1 MIVKTIIKQLIRE
14 LKIEKQSSLYLPF
27 ILILYFL
34 AFILLLFATTI
45 INSFLIFFAINFFL
59 MQYNSPL
66 ISSVIRS
73 TLTMNYIYDPKV
85 LMKYY
90 LYVHFRYNPFLPMFC
105 FFNIFSLVFNLAHP
119 DTLSYILLSVLLQ
132 INLIFCRIIKKKK
145 LTFSIYSIIILC
157 IFVSFINFIFWLE
170 WIFIIFLCLCTFY
183 TYPRK
188 GSITFTVVKK
198 RHFSQSSLHNSK
210 NKYIELFKC
219 YALRNPAQDSIISGL
234 IVVAYAI
241 ISRKINIYN
250 DYSTLIM
257 ILYLLDLEIDAD
269 KAFIKI
275 NKTTA
280 FYIFN
285 YLSPLDSLQIFFLS
299 KQFHKLLIY
308 IIILFFTEIVVLDFT
323 VRGILNNIFSIII
336 MFILGLVYQKLDKKV
351 SVRREKG
358 NTILFEYLTIT
369 SLIAIIVIKESMFN
383 I

>member
-1 MIVKTIIKQLIRE
+1 MIAKTVIKQLIRE
-14 LKIEKQSSLYLPF
+14 LKIEKQASLYLPF
-27 ILILYFL
+27 ILILYFSAL
-34 AFILLLFATTI
+34 VLLSFASTLI
-45 INSFLIFFAINFFL
+45 SSFLIFFAINFFL

-66 ISSVIRS
+66 IGSVIRS
-73 TLTMNYIYDPKV
+73 TLTMNYLYNSKV

-90 LYVHFRYNPFLPMFC
+90 LYVLFRYNPFLPMFC
-105 FFNIFSLVFNLAHP
+105 FFNIFSLAFNLVHLNM
-119 DTLSYILLSVLLQ
+119 LSYILLSVLLQ
-132 INLIFCRIIKKKK
+132 INLIFCRILKKKQ
-145 LTFSIYSIIILC
+145 LTFFIYCVTILC
-157 IFVSFINFIFWLE
+157 VSLSFINLIWLE
-170 WIFIIFLCLCTFY
+170 WIFIIFLFLSTFY

-188 GSITFTVVKK
+188 GSITFNIVKK
-198 RHFSQSSLHNSK
+198 QHFNQSSLHNSK

-219 YALRNPAQDSIISGL
+219 YALRSPAQDNIISGL
-234 IVVAYAI
+234 IIVAYAI

-285 YLSPLDSLQIFFLS
+285 HLSPLDSFQIFFLS
-299 KQFHKLLIY
+299 KQFHKLLVY
-308 IIILFFTEIVVLDFT
+308 IIILFFTEVVVLDFT
-323 VRGILNNIFSIII
+323 IGSILNNILSIII
-336 MFILGLVYQKLDKKV
+336 MFVLGLVYQKLDKKV

-369 SLIAIIVIKESMFN
+369 SLIAIIVIKGFMFN